1 MILEQSLRE
10 KKMVELPPLS
20 LYSMTKPQLEEFIP
34 RLINISCPGRTPSP
48 PAAASSQF
56 YKPEWWPV
64 DIPWAAPC
72 VTDSDNLLKQFAGGD
87 CESTDKLRSVVQACY
102 EYMGHTELLTRTNSA
117 DDVTS
122 LKNNAD
128 VLSVNSSDDESDSE
142 VVDVY
147 VCFYCD
153 RWFGGKNGKSKLEEH
168 VLTHMENEYSVSIQS
183 DRASDIPQT
192 SAVSVQSNC
201 PKTCPPKSTP
211 FLPRPRKR
219 RLEMPLWKRHDLP
232 CNNGVQQSDFLKSF
246 GLLSSKQAKNVVSKS
261 KSDMDIDC
269 EIVAVEGLDSRPLTS
284 PRTPRSL
291 MSQLSR
297 DGEGTS
303 RKRLSFSVPDDA
315 SDGEATEATSPS
327 KNIQGALLNVPFSSL
342 LGKRVKKHI
351 KPDSSVCTIKDVEEH
366 CSTVV
371 RNEFLDKL
379 RYRSNDYPV
388 TYKKKRKHCFKHIHE
403 YKFNKEQKFEFLRK
417 MRTGLNKQSRLLKRQ
432 MGRCKVVL
440 KRVSKEEIQFW
451 REKKG
456 SRGAEWI
463 DDDISIVEIQPPPI
477 TDRSK
482 LYYCTNSGVTRQV
495 RPMPMQAQR
504 RHQNILQLRTQQNAR
519 VSGAVPSQYCIQ
531 PRPQFLVR
539 KVEKQFNG
547 HQSSKLVY
555 VPINE
560 QPAGPKKRVDSHT
573 KIPHSGQMMKT
584 WGEHTM
590 VADRRLLGPAS
601 SSRRK
606 QHFLNLRK
614 ELADDVSVHSESS
627 EDDYVN
633 AMNKSGQRSLIQK
646 RDSSVPHMVMSA
658 SGGYIKTVA
667 APQAVKTFGNKVAVT
682 NVPTQRHFTSHPVQK
697 SDSPKL
703 WSVKPR
709 PEHSSLGYNTSTG
722 MSVPSVYKSEAAKMK
737 SGGSTVPVCT
747 TKPVQATP
755 WHVVDDV
762 IYIDDD

>member
-34 RLINISCPGRTPSP
+34 RLINISCPARTPSP
-48 PAAASSQF
+48 PAAASQF

-102 EYMGHTELLTRTNSA
+102 EYMGHTELLTRTNST

-128 VLSVNSSDDESDSE
+128 VLSVDSSDDESDSE

-168 VLTHMENEYSVSIQS
+168 VLTHMENEYRVSIQS
-183 DRASDIPQT
+183 DSASDIPET
-192 SAVSVQSNC
+192 STVSVQSNC

-211 FLPRPRKR
+211 FLPRPQKR

-232 CNNGVQQSDFLKSF
+232 CNSGVQQSDFLKSF
-246 GLLSSKQAKNVVSKS
+246 GLLSSKQAKHVVSKS

-388 TYKKKRKHCFKHIHE
+388 TYKKKRKHCYKHIHE

-417 MRTGLNKQSRLLKRQ
+417 MRTGLNKESRQLKRQ

-482 LYYCTNSGVTRQV
+482 LYYCTNTGVTRQV

-519 VSGAVPSQYCIQ
+519 VSGSVSSQYCIQ

-547 HQSSKLVY
+547 RQSSKLVY

-590 VADRRLLGPAS
+590 VAERRLLGPAS

-614 ELADDVSVHSESS
+614 ELADDVSVHSVSS

-633 AMNKSGQRSLIQK
+633 AMNKSGQRSLSQK
-646 RDSSVPHMVMSA
+646 RDSSVSHMVMSA

-667 APQAVKTFGNKVAVT
+667 APQAVKPFGSKVPVT
-682 NVPTQRHFTSHPVQK
+682 NVPAQRHFTSHPVQK

-722 MSVPSVYKSEAAKMK
+722 MNKPPVYKSEAAKMK
-737 SGGSTVPVCT
+737 NGGSAVPVCT

>member
-1 MILEQSLRE
+1 MILEQNLRE
-10 KKMVELPPLS
+10 EKMVELPPLS
-20 LYSMTKPQLEEFIP
+20 LYSMTKPQLEEFLP
-34 RLINISCPGRTPSP
+34 RLINIACPARTPTP
-48 PAAASSQF
+48 PASQF

-64 DIPWAAPC
+64 DIPWVAPS
-72 VTDSDNLLKQFAGGD
+72 VKDSDDLLKQFAGGE

-102 EYMGHTELLTRTNSA
+102 EYMGHTELLTKPNTTA
-117 DDVTS
+117 DLTS

-128 VLSVNSSDDESDSE
+128 VLSVDSSDDDSDAE

-147 VCFYCD
+147 VCFCCD

-168 VLTHMENEYSVSIQS
+168 VLTHMENEYSVSTQS
-183 DRASDIPQT
+183 DKPSHTSQT
-192 SAVSVQSNC
+192 CAVSVQSSK
-201 PKTCPPKSTP
+201 PKTRPPKSTP

-219 RLEMPLWKRHDLP
+219 RPEIPLWKRQDLP
-232 CNNGVQQSDFLKSF
+232 CNNGVHQSDFLKSF
-246 GLLSSKQAKNVVSKS
+246 GLLSSKQAKNVVSRS

-371 RNEFLDKL
+371 RNGFLDKL

-403 YKFNKEQKFEFLRK
+403 YKFNKEQKGEFLRK
-417 MRTGLNKQSRLLKRQ
+417 VRTGLNKRSRQLKRQ
-432 MGRCKVVL
+432 MATCRVVL

-451 REKKG
+451 KEKK
-456 SRGAEWI
+456 SSLGAEWI
-463 DDDISIVEIQPPPI
+463 DDDISIVEVQPPPI
-477 TDRSK
+477 ADRSK
-482 LYYCTNSGVTRQV
+482 LYYCTNTGVTREV

-560 QPAGPKKRVDSHT
+560 QPAGPKKRVDSHG
-573 KIPHSGQMMKT
+573 KIPHSGQMVKT

-614 ELADDVSVHSESS
+614 ELADDISIHSQSSDEDYGNVMAKSV
-627 EDDYVN
+627 
-633 AMNKSGQRSLIQK
+633 QRSLIQK
-646 RDSSVPHMVMSA
+646 RDSPVPHMVMSA

-667 APQAVKTFGNKVAVT
+667 APEAVKAFGNKVPVT

-709 PEHSSLGYNTSTG
+709 PEPSSLGYNTSTG
-722 MSVPSVYKSEAAKMK
+722 MSISPVYKSEAAKMK
-737 SGGSTVPVCT
+737 SGGTSVPMCTVK
-747 TKPVQATP
+747 TKTVQAP
-755 WHVVDDV
+755 PLHIVDDV